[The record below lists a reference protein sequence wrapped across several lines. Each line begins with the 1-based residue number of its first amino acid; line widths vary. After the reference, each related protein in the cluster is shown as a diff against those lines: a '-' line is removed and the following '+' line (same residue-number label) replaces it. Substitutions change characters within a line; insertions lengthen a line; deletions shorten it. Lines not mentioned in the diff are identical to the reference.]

1 MIKDSHLSKTIIRAR
16 EDSQSGDYMEETLV
30 QKLVKQWNKIFY
42 LAIKNEYVSVKLD
55 TFVQRY
61 QK

>member
-1 MIKDSHLSKTIIRAR
+1 MIKDSHLSKTIITAR

-30 QKLVKQWNKIFY
+30 QKRVKRWNKIFY
-42 LAIKNEYVSVKLD
+42 LAIKNEYVSEKLD

-61 QK
+61 QN